1 MYPQS
6 AGCRSSAVP
15 AIYNSAIHGAT
26 TLSTV
31 LAALSKALADFWQP
45 RVLALALVP
54 PLAAIAVWIGF
65 AWTFADDWARMVT
78 GWIASTPWLG
88 WVRDW
93 GLSSILVWAS
103 GIAAIALVLPVALI
117 AAVLVTD
124 VVAMPVI
131 VPLVGRRHYPR
142 LEERRG
148 GTLAGSFWN
157 AVVSIVLFAVLWVFS
172 LPLWFTGIGA
182 LVLPPLISA
191 YFNQRMFRYDA
202 LAEHAGTA
210 ELAQVVR
217 AARGDL
223 FLLGVLLSLLLY
235 VPLVNL
241 MVPLLSA
248 LAFTHLCLAR
258 LARERAARQDN

>member
-6 AGCRSSAVP
+6 AGCRSPGVP
-15 AIYNSAIHGAT
+15 AIYNSATTGAT
-26 TLSTV
+26 ILSTV

-54 PLAAIAVWIGF
+54 PLAAIAVWIGLAWMF
-65 AWTFADDWARMVT
+65 AGDWARAVT

-93 GLSSILVWAS
+93 GLSSILIWAS
-103 GIAAIALVLPVALI
+103 GIAAIALILPVALI

-124 VVAMPVI
+124 LVAMPVI
-131 VPLVGRRHYPR
+131 VPLVGRRHFPR

-148 GTLAGSFWN
+148 GTFAGSIWN
-157 AVVSIVLFAVLWVFS
+157 AAASVVLFAVLWVFS

-202 LAEHAGTA
+202 LAEHASAA

-217 AARGDL
+217 ASRGDL
-223 FLLGVLLSLLLY
+223 FLLGLLLSLLLY
-235 VPLVNL
+235 VPLINL
-241 MVPLLSA
+241 MVPVFSA

-258 LARERAARQDN
+258 LAQLRTTG